1 MATLIKNGNLYQA
14 GRIYQADVLI
24 EDGKIKAIGK
34 NLSDV
39 VKENLVE
46 IDATNKLVA
55 PGLVDVH
62 VHYRDPGFTY
72 KETIHTGS
80 LAAAHGGYTTV
91 CAMPNLDPVPDTPE
105 LVEKMK
111 SGELFIYECPKCGKK
126 YRFCNGIRKVNM
138 QFTDKVD
145 ENNQRELDEN
155 NQKKTQ

>member
-1 MATLIKNGNLYQA
+1 MTKPIDENVICPNCGAENCITVYASINATLN
-14 GRIYQADVLI
+14 
-24 EDGKIKAIGK
+24 
-34 NLSDV
+34 
-39 VKENLVE
+39 
-46 IDATNKLVA
+46 
-55 PGLVDVH
+55 
-62 VHYRDPGFTY
+62 
-72 KETIHTGS
+72 
-80 LAAAHGGYTTV
+80 
-91 CAMPNLDPVPDTPE
+91 PE